1 MNNKKGSKVKL
12 RKNETNESDSDCP
25 DLPDLTCD
33 SDFESDMED
42 ENPSVSFPAMQQYSF
57 VFENSSS
64 SQTLSHPR
72 EVQGATFLKK
82 KTQMLIQLFLI
93 H

>member
-57 VFENSSS
+57 VYSSS
-64 SQTLSHPR
+64 SQTISQPKRSARSNLS
-72 EVQGATFLKK
+72 KK
-82 KTQMLIQLFLI
+82 KLKC
-93 H
+93 